1 MAVQAH
7 QIQEIDCKID
17 ALDDQTVA
25 AFLDDSVK
33 DDPEIL
39 SRIAPI
45 AARCCETLH
54 PRGVYK
60 VFNPAIIFAALSWKR
75 FARVKSLR
83 GTAAC

>member
-7 QIQEIDCKID
+7 QIQEIDCTID

-33 DDPEIL
+33 DDPKVL

-45 AARCCETLH
+45 AARCCESLH

-60 VFNPAIIFAALSWKR
+60 VFNPAI
-75 FARVKSLR
+75 
-83 GTAAC
+83 